1 MRDFNSLK
9 IAVAGTGYV
18 GLSIATLLSQHHQV
32 TAVDIIPEKVELIN
46 NKKSPIQDDYIE
58 KYLEEKNLNL
68 TATLDAEEAYG
79 NSNFGNKLQNYAVQ
93 EILKKEGLN
102 TVNIVN
108 VPCLNN
114 NKVNHTEVIKLYI
127 KGWFRYILKG
137 DKIKDCVDP
146 KDPKERKKNFLEFN
160 KKIANSKHFFSFSR
174 LQEFN
179 KYDYYFVGS
188 DQIWNPIYG
197 GLSDLDLLTFTQKKK
212 IAISASFGIEEIP
225 LDYKGRVEQYIS
237 KFDAISVRE
246 EAAKSIIERITNR
259 QDVEVLIDPTMMLQK
274 EEWDRIVKK
283 PKEMLPDKY
292 IVCYFLGTE
301 TKEYI
306 SAIHKIAAEKDCE
319 IIDLSNLESE
329 FYCCGPS
336 EFVYLIKTAEFVC
349 TDSFH
354 ASVFSILYNRPFL
367 VFDRNGKHLG

>member
-1 MRDFNSLK
+1 MN
-9 IAVAGTGYV
+9 
-18 GLSIATLLSQHHQV
+18 
-32 TAVDIIPEKVELIN
+32 N
-46 NKKSPIQDDYIE
+46 NKK
-58 KYLEEKNLNL
+58 
-68 TATLDAEEAYG
+68 TAAIVSLYG

-174 LQEFN
+174 LQEFD

-225 LDYKGRVEQYIS
+225 LDYKGRVKQYIS

-246 EAAKSIIERITNR
+246 EAAKNIIERITNR
-259 QDVEVLIDPTMMLQK
+259 QDVEILIDPTMMLQK

-292 IVCYFLGTE
+292 IVCYFL
-301 TKEYI
+301 
-306 SAIHKIAAEKDCE
+306 
-319 IIDLSNLESE
+319 
-329 FYCCGPS
+329 
-336 EFVYLIKTAEFVC
+336 
-349 TDSFH
+349 
-354 ASVFSILYNRPFL
+354 
-367 VFDRNGKHLG
+367 